1 MVSLLKHLDKLAG
14 IEGYVSM
21 KIVKSSDY
29 IDRSQCMR
37 LKE

>member
-1 MVSLLKHLDKLAG
+1 MVDLLKHLDKLAG

-21 KIVKSSDY
+21 KIFKSSEL

>member
-21 KIVKSSDY
+21 K
-29 IDRSQCMR
+29 
-37 LKE
+37 KEKNQVTELSAPSA